1 MRSPPN
7 ITFELV
13 DGQQFEISSRWLR
26 DEAELGR
33 HENSVRGAVLQL
45 LEGQLGDEWAAADA
59 HDDRDDADGDDA
71 RYLEIFVR
79 FIRGIE
85 THDARGDRVLT
96 LVGYHPDGRRVDVGF
111 RQMTE
116 GELERMEQR
125 RLAG

>member
-1 MRSPPN
+1 MR
-7 ITFELV
+7 
-13 DGQQFEISSRWLR
+13 GY
-26 DEAELGR
+26 
-33 HENSVRGAVLQL
+33 VLKL

-59 HDDRDDADGDDA
+59 HDARDDADGDDA

-96 LVGYHPDGRRVDVGF
+96 LVGYHPDERRVDVGF

-116 GELERMEQR
+116 GELELMEQR